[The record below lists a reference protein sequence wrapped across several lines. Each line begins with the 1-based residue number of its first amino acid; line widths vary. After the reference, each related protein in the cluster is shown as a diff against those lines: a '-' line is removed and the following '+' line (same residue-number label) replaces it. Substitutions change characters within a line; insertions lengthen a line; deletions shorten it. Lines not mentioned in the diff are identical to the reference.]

1 VLAQSHR
8 ERRPVI
14 FFKDRIIMSHL
25 SSIVRLSLA
34 LAVFAGFTLLNP
46 IAGPAAEPGW
56 QPVNA
61 EVTIGKKVRFEVKL
75 AGIDPLPA
83 PADIKVSATRIDM
96 GPDGMETMASP
107 VTALASAT
115 PGVLAFETDF
125 SMAGRWAFTITATV
139 KGQAKPVTGKVVF
152 TATEKKSEIAP
163 GKPEAAPGGKRKILY
178 YRNPMGAPD
187 VSKVPKKDSMGMD
200 YIPVYEDETTG
211 PQGSVRLAP
220 EKVQRA
226 GVRLASAHK
235 QTVTRTVRATGTI
248 VPDEARL
255 GVVTAK
261 FNGFVEELFV
271 ATSGE
276 RVHKGQPL
284 MRVWIESPEILQRQ
298 ADLFLT
304 PVSERGTADQSVRN
318 LQLFGLSRESINE
331 IHAAGRPL
339 RSITFHAPR
348 DGTVMV
354 KPALVGMRF
363 ATGETLFRVADLST
377 VWAMV
382 QVAERDIGLLR
393 EGQKADVTL
402 KAYPDAPI
410 TGTVAFVY
418 PELDA
423 ATRTVPVRIVLPNPE
438 GLLRAGLYADVAIA
452 TTGAADV
459 IAIPE
464 SAVIDSGTRKVAF
477 VAKGEGLFEARNLVL
492 GARGG
497 GMVEV
502 REGIADGEEI
512 VVSGNFLIDAESN
525 LRAALAAFAPPE
537 PAK

>member
-1 VLAQSHR
+1 MFNLPHLRGGLLA
-8 ERRPVI
+8 
-14 FFKDRIIMSHL
+14 FAAL
-25 SSIVRLSLA
+25 IVFA
-34 LAVFAGFTLLNP
+34 LA
-46 IAGPAAEPGW
+46 PASAADPGW
-56 QPVNA
+56 QPVKA
-61 EVTIGKKVRFEVKL
+61 EVSTGKKVRFEVKL
-75 AGIDPLPA
+75 VGIDPPPA

-107 VTALASAT
+107 VKALPSTT

-152 TATEKKSEIAP
+152 TATGKKSEVVP
-163 GKPEAAPGGKRKILY
+163 EKPDAAPEGKRKILY

-187 VSKVPKKDSMGMD
+187 VSPVPKKDSMGMD

-220 EKVQRA
+220 EKIQRA
-226 GVRLASAHK
+226 GVRLAPAQK

-255 GVVTAK
+255 GVVSAK
-261 FNGFVEELFV
+261 FNGFVEELHV
-271 ATSGE
+271 PTSGE
-276 RVHKGQPL
+276 RVRKGQPL
-284 MRVWIESPEILQRQ
+284 LRVWIESPEILQRQ
-298 ADLFLT
+298 ADLFVT
-304 PVSERGTADQSVRN
+304 QVGGRRGSTASDQAVRN
-318 LQLFGLSRESINE
+318 LQFFGFSDEAIEEIRE
-331 IHAAGRPL
+331 AGRPL
-339 RSITFHAPR
+339 RSVMFHAPR
-348 DGTVMV
+348 DGTVML

-363 ATGETLFRVADLST
+363 ASGDTLFRVADLST

-382 QVAERDIGLLR
+382 QVAERDMGLIR
-393 EGQKADVTL
+393 EGQKAQVTL
-402 KAYPDAPI
+402 KAFPDEPV

-423 ATRTVPVRIVLPNPE
+423 ATRTVPVRIVLPNAD
-438 GLLRAGLYADVAIA
+438 GRLRAGQYADVAIE
-452 TTGAADV
+452 TTGASGV
-459 IAIPE
+459 VAIPD

-477 VAKGEGLFEARNLVL
+477 VAKGEGLFEPRNVVL
-492 GARGG
+492 GARGN

-502 REGIADGEEI
+502 RDGIAEGEEI

-537 PAK
+537 PAR